1 MRRKFL
7 EGEKHWTLGKSTK
20 DFTFSESGNFAFLLW
35 KKTLYDDWEHSSLAE
50 FKIPIVL
57 NANFI
62 K

>member
-35 KKTLYDDWEHSSLAE
+35 KKTLYDD
-50 FKIPIVL
+50 
-57 NANFI
+57 
-62 K
+62 